1 MSFREPRP
9 LLDKHGRIFA
19 VLAGSPYHDDWKNV
33 VREAQGLYEDA
44 RRQFGTNDED
54 YKHRRGYYPAV
65 GAGLS
70 YGGGQQFPKNLKIT
84 GVERDI
90 ANTLL
95 RSTAVRRIAN
105 FASAAMQA
113 YAPRLY
119 AHYSRTL
126 DALVASSPSMKPN
139 FQNNVFGAAYFNLGP
154 RVVTLRH
161 KDFQNLAWGW
171 CSVTAMGDFNPSLG
185 GHIVLWDLNMMIEFP
200 PGSTILI
207 PSALLLHS
215 NIAIQ
220 PGETR
225 FSLTQFSAGG
235 LFRWVECDFRSQY
248 QYEQAG
254 GVLPSGQD
262 RWNQGIS
269 MYSTWAELC
278 VDE

>member
-1 MSFREPRP
+1 M
-9 LLDKHGRIFA
+9 KM
-19 VLAGSPYHDDWKNV
+19 
-33 VREAQGLYEDA
+33 
-44 RRQFGTNDED
+44 
-54 YKHRRGYYPAV
+54 RG
-65 GAGLS
+65 G
-70 YGGGQQFPKNLKIT
+70 I
-84 GVERDI
+84 
-90 ANTLL
+90 
-95 RSTAVRRIAN
+95 RRIAN

-185 GHIVLWDLNMMIEFP
+185 P
-200 PGSTILI
+200 YCP
-207 PSALLLHS
+207 
-215 NIAIQ
+215 